1 MDRKISIQKNI
12 YSNIKFREVIDT
24 TFSELTNILPK
35 TTVEDF
41 FNLYNELF
49 LEIPNTGEFSH
60 TTLSILSQQT
70 LKKGVK
76 DAKDNEIEAL
86 QEALKNLQ
94 EKLLT
99 ADQPDTSITR
109 EHPRFTNGT
118 LIRRP
123 EGSILGWPDV
133 FYMDQG
139 FKRAVY
145 FSGDPIMYKSFTKLL
160 KYNENTN
167 EIPRVLDRIIDDIP
181 SGEPLTLENFND
193 PFTPPIGAF
202 EAEELRISIDPTDAN
217 LDPNRYNGDYFN
229 YKEALEADFK
239 EKTDLI
245 VALEEK
251 IEDFNTEIQK
261 IIGG

>member
-12 YSNIKFREVIDT
+12 YSNSKFREVIDT

-86 QEALKNLQ
+86 QEALKDLQ

-99 ADQPDTSITR
+99 ANQPDTSITR

-123 EGSILGWPDV
+123 ENTNIFPHAYL
-133 FYMDQG
+133 MDQG
-139 FKRAVY
+139 FKRGIN
-145 FSGDPIMYKSFTKLL
+145 FSGDDEMWRSYQNLL
-160 KYNENTN
+160 KYDENN
-167 EIPRVLDRIIDDIP
+167 PIPYIPDRIIDDIP
-181 SGEPLTLENFND
+181 SGERLTIENFND
-193 PFTPPIGAF
+193 PFIPPIGAF
-202 EAEELRISIDPTDAN
+202 EAEEFRISIDPADAN
-217 LDPNRYNGDYFN
+217 LDPNRYNGDYSA
-229 YKEALEADFK
+229 YREALDADFK